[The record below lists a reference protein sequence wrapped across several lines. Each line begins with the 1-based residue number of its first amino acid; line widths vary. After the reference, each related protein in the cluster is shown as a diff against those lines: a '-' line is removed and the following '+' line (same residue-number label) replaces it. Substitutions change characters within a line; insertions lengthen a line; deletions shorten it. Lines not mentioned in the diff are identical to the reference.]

1 MSVRFEDYSIQVKA
15 AIENATHNFLE
26 EAASLVEDQAIDNS
40 PVDTGQL
47 KGSFAH
53 TVDDSKNE
61 AQVGNTAEHS
71 IYVEM
76 GTGEYALKGNGRQG
90 GWRYQDDKGEWHYTT
105 GQKPVRMLHNA
116 FNSKKS
122 AIINEARRRFGELG
136 D

>member
-1 MSVRFEDYSIQVKA
+1 MSVQFEDYSIEVKA
-15 AIENATHNFLE
+15 AIDRATHNFLE
-26 EAASLVEDQAIDNS
+26 EAASLVEDQAADNT

-53 TVDDSKNE
+53 TVDRSKAE
-61 AQVGNTAEHS
+61 AKIGSPLEYS

-90 GWRYQDDKGEWHYTT
+90 GWRYQDDKGEWHFTK
-105 GQKPVRMLHNA
+105 GRKPVRMLWNA
-116 FNSKKS
+116 FNTKKN

>member
-1 MSVRFEDYSIQVKA
+1 MSVRFEDYSIQVRA
-15 AIENATHNFLE
+15 AIEDATHNFLE
-26 EAASLVEDQAIDNS
+26 EAASLVEGQAVDNS

-53 TVDDSKNE
+53 VVDDSKDE
-61 AQVGNTAEHS
+61 AQVGSTAEHS
-71 IYVEM
+71 IYVEF
-76 GTGEYALKGNGRQG
+76 GTGEHALKGNGRQG

-105 GQKPVRMLHNA
+105 GQKPVRMLYNA
-116 FNSKKS
+116 FETKKS

>member
-1 MSVRFEDYSIQVKA
+1 MSVRFEDYSIEVKA
-15 AIENATHNFLE
+15 ALDRATHNFLE
-26 EAASLVEDQAIDNS
+26 EASSLVEEQAIDNT
-40 PVDTGQL
+40 PVDTGKL
-47 KGSFAH
+47 KGSWAH
-53 TVDDSKNE
+53 RVDENKGE
-61 AQVGNTAEHS
+61 ATIGNPEPYS

-76 GTGEYALKGNGRQG
+76 GTGEHALKGNGRQG

-105 GQKPVRMLHNA
+105 GQKPIRMLHNA